1 MASFDTDVDFS
12 QSRAGEINAV
22 AWVFTGTAIAVVALK
37 LFARGHV
44 AKSLGWDDFFIFF
57 SMGLSIIAAA
67 FVSYAVT
74 LGLGR
79 HTAAVIADHGTDR
92 YVQTAKWQI
101 IAFPFNI
108 GAFSFPNISIAILV
122 SHLLDPNPLRT
133 RCLYAMVTMQVV
145 FAMVSIFIVFFQ
157 CRPTQ
162 KLWDAAREGQCWD
175 ASVFDDFSYWV
186 SAYTTM
192 TDVVLAVVPIRVFW
206 KLQMRTATK
215 VGVCIMMGLTLL
227 SAIVTIIKATY
238 LHLFTDRTD
247 PLYNVVPLVV
257 WGLIEQNVVIVAA
270 CIPTLRPFFRKAFES
285 KGYRSDSL
293 SHTSHP
299 YSGASA
305 FKLST
310 TPKLKP
316 SGAKRLPSESELPL
330 DTIPHD
336 QDSEEADAADLRRG
350 IWRTSQI
357 QVTVQQSG
365 DGTAHA
371 PGDARR

>member
-12 QSRAGEINAV
+12 ESRAAEINAV
-22 AWVFTGTAIAVVALK
+22 AWVFTGIAIAVVALK

-101 IAFPFNI
+101 IAFR
-108 GAFSFPNISIAILV
+108 AFSFPNISIAILI

-133 RCLYAMVTMQVV
+133 RGLYAMVTMQVV
-145 FAMVSIFIVFFQ
+145 FAMVSVFIVFFQ

-162 KLWDAAREGQCWD
+162 KLWDASREGRCWD

-192 TDVVLAVVPIRVFW
+192 TDIVLAVVPIRVFW
-206 KLQMRTATK
+206 KLQMRTSTK

-227 SAIVTIIKATY
+227 SAIVTIVKATY

-285 KGYRSDSL
+285 KGYRSDS
-293 SHTSHP
+293 HPSHP
-299 YSGASA
+299 YSGGSA

-310 TPKLKP
+310 TPKP
-316 SGAKRLPSESELPL
+316 SGAQRLPSESELPL
-330 DTIPHD
+330 DTIPPHD
-336 QDSEEADAADLRRG
+336 QDGEADAADSRRG

-357 QVTVQQSG
+357 HVTVQQSG
-365 DGTAHA
+365 AGAAHV
-371 PGDARR
+371 PMDALH

>member
-12 QSRAGEINAV
+12 ESRAGVINAV
-22 AWVFTGTAIAVVALK
+22 AWIFTGTAIAVVALK

-79 HTAAVIADHGTDR
+79 HTAAVIADHGIDR

-108 GAFSFPNISIAILV
+108 GAFSFPNISIAILI

-145 FAMVSIFIVFFQ
+145 FAMVSVFIVFFQ

-162 KLWDAAREGQCWD
+162 KLWDAAREGHCWD

-192 TDVVLAVVPIRVFW
+192 TDIVLAVVPIRVFW

-215 VGVCIMMGLTLL
+215 VRVCIMMGLTLL
-227 SAIVTIIKATY
+227 SAVVTIIKATY

-257 WGLIEQNVVIVAA
+257 WGFIEQNVVIVAA

-285 KGYRSDSL
+285 KGCRSDSL
-293 SHTSHP
+293 THSSHP
-299 YSGASA
+299 YSGA
-305 FKLST
+305 

-336 QDSEEADAADLRRG
+336 QGNEEADAADLRQG

-357 QVTVQQSG
+357 HVTVQQSG
-365 DGTAHA
+365 PGAAHA
-371 PGDARR
+371 PVDAIR